1 MEFADLLTLLGS
13 YAFPIVMCI
22 AFFWKID
29 RDQRSHKEEMDKMTD
44 ALHNNTLAIQHLG
57 DIVTQNKGGISN
69 VSGL

>member
-1 MEFADLLTLLGS
+1 
-13 YAFPIVMCI
+13 MCI

-57 DIVTQNKGGISN
+57 DIVTQNKGGMSN